1 MSVQV
6 LYFAGAHDITHIKSE
21 EIAIPPSQSAWTLEA
36 LINQLVQKYG
46 DELAKLFEQC
56 MFAVNMEAIDKENT
70 RHVILKP
77 GDEIGIIPPVSGG

>member
-6 LYFAGAHDITHIKSE
+6 LYFAGAHDITHIKNE
-21 EIAIPPSQSAWTLEA
+21 EIAIPPQSAWTLEA
-36 LINQLVQKYG
+36 LLTQLVQKYG

-56 MFAVNMEAIDKENT
+56 MFAVNMEAIDKDNT